1 MNCRIRLIF
10 TAFLLVQASG
20 ANEKPKSL
28 YQKIL
33 PACIEILVGGRLD
46 GSGAI
51 VSEQGLVLTAC
62 HVIRK
67 KSNRYEALSPAI
79 GRHPLKLI
87 CTDRSNDLALLSLP
101 SKEEK
106 YPFLK
111 VSRNI
116 PPEGKPCYLLG
127 SPIFRHNLLLT
138 GHVARRK
145 VGFEW
150 YDDGFA
156 GTFAIAGIGA
166 GGTSGGP
173 WLNAK
178 GEIIGVQ
185 VASMTLGEAHQGVA
199 SAIPPRAILALMES
213 RKTVV
218 APTMQ
223 AAVEEIWGQ
232 SPEFLEKLKVDT
244 RGLVLRQVAKGG
256 IAAKAGLKDEEII
269 LKAGKDKIY
278 ERIEPF
284 IKMLRSKK
292 PGDSLKLVVGD
303 SKGDRKRE
311 VTLKLA
317 GLK

>member
-1 MNCRIRLIF
+1 M
-10 TAFLLVQASG
+10 
-20 ANEKPKSL
+20 
-28 YQKIL
+28 
-33 PACIEILVGGRLD
+33 
-46 GSGAI
+46 
-51 VSEQGLVLTAC
+51 
-62 HVIRK
+62 
-67 KSNRYEALSPAI
+67 
-79 GRHPLKLI
+79 
-87 CTDRSNDLALLSLP
+87 DRSNDLALLSLP

-185 VASMTLGEAHQGVA
+185 VASMTLGVAHQGVA

-232 SPEFLEKLKVDT
+232 SPEFLEKLKADT

-256 IAAKAGLKDEEII
+256 I
-269 LKAGKDKIY
+269 AGKDKIY

-303 SKGDRKRE
+303 SRGDRKRE